1 MPRETPT
8 NYYRLHPL
16 DVASKHIVPS
26 LMNKIC
32 M

>member
-16 DVASKHIVPS
+16 DVASKPKAI
-26 LMNKIC
+26 
-32 M
+32 